1 MMAHRNIKERK
12 QIRSVFQGESRIPNL
27 LEVQTGSFVEFLQ
40 AHKPVGERERQGLQE
55 AFRDIFPI
63 KDYTGNLIMEF
74 IDYSLGLDRCKKC
87 PGLSCSTAQDC
98 LYEDCTYREKDCQ
111 IVTFGDQQ
119 YRIKYKPRAC
129 QKRDLTYSIPL
140 NMRVRLIN
148 KLSGE
153 VKEQELFVANL
164 PLMTE
169 KGTFIINGAE
179 RVIVSQL
186 HRSPGVYFDY
196 TQKGTAKLYS
206 CKIVPYRGAW
216 LECELDV
223 MKDVIHAR
231 LDRKRKIPI
240 TVFLR
245 ALGFESDEFI
255 LGLFDDS
262 EVIKKTLKVDKTANR
277 VQALEAIYRKLRPGE
292 PFIEENARSLIHSLY
307 YNPRKYDLGDV
318 GRYKLSQKLN
328 LSDRVVG
335 QVVVEDVINP
345 HDGTVLCK
353 AGEVIRPSVALQ
365 IESLK
370 VPVVSIRTMD
380 ELEISIPRD
389 PEIFEIDLAN
399 YPEESM
405 INLEGYFLAEAVV
418 DPKTGNVLARA
429 NTHMSEELFY
439 LMTERQIEKVVLKK
453 GRVLDVSD
461 ILGVIRY
468 LINLSCGVGQVDDI
482 DHLGN
487 RRVRRCG
494 ELLQQQFRASLGRM
508 ERVIRER
515 MTIQD
520 INSLTPQVLIN
531 TRPIVGAIDEFF
543 GSSQLS
549 QFMDQVNPLSE
560 LTHKRRLSALGPGG
574 LRRERAGYEVRDVH
588 PTHFGRICPIET
600 PEGPNAG
607 LIASLAVCARLDDFG
622 FLTSPFCSIE
632 KGKVDKEVI
641 YYDAI
646 QEEKFVVSPYD
657 AQLLN
662 GKYDRQDMVAC
673 KAFMGVEQEFTFK
686 TVDELDLTHVSP
698 LQMISVAAS
707 LIPFLEHDDAN
718 RALMGTN
725 MQRQA
730 VPLLNTEAP
739 YVGTGVEGK
748 AAKDSGAVITAI
760 HAGTVVYVDAGKIIV
775 ERIEEDCPV
784 REFSKSQYTRA
795 VGYVAQEDVVSSAGK
810 VLVKKGTKFDTETV
824 FRLLDIYDGTIV
836 CRKIIR
842 DQYDMLK
849 YSRSNQCTCVN
860 QKPIVSLN
868 QKVEAGDALAD
879 GPATKNGELALGRNI
894 LTAFMPY
901 RGYNFED
908 AIVISER
915 LVKEDFFTSIHITAF
930 ETEARDTKLGPEEIT
945 RDIPNVA
952 EDVLSNLDGEGII
965 RVGAEVQPGD
975 VLVGKITPKGE
986 TELTAEDKLLRAI
999 FGEKAR
1005 EVRNTSLTVPHGE
1018 KGKVVD
1024 VMVFSRENGDELS
1037 YGVNKLVRVFIAQK
1051 RPISEGDKM
1060 AGRHGNKGV
1069 IAKIVPEEDMPYLPD
1084 GTPLEIIL
1092 NPLGV
1097 PSRMNVGQVLETH
1110 LGWAGMKLRKNYATS
1125 CFNRGADIT
1134 NEEYVDSQLEKAG
1147 LPEGGRSRLYDG
1159 RTGDEFD
1166 QSVMVGYMYILK
1178 LAHLVDDKIHA
1189 RSTGPYS
1196 LVTQQPLGGKAQFGG
1211 QRFGEMEVWA
1221 LEAYGAAHTLRELLT
1236 IKSDDVEGRVTVY
1249 ETIIKGEN
1257 MMKPSVPESF
1267 KVVVS
1272 ELQSLGLKVEL
1283 QAGEV

>member
-1 MMAHRNIKERK
+1 MMAHQNTKERTQMRGQSK
-12 QIRSVFQGESRIPNL
+12 DRSRIPNL
-27 LEVQTGSFVEFLQ
+27 LEVQTGSFIEFLQ
-40 AHKPVGERERQGLQE
+40 AHKPIGERERQGLQE
-55 AFRDIFPI
+55 AFKDIFPI
-63 KDYTGNLIMEF
+63 KDYTGNIIMEF

-87 PGLSCSTAQDC
+87 PGLACSKAQDC
-98 LYEDCTYREKDCQ
+98 LFEDCAYSAKDCQ
-111 IVTFGDQQ
+111 IVTFGEMQ
-119 YRIKYKPRAC
+119 YRIKYKPLAC

-164 PLMTE
+164 PLMTT

-196 TQKGTAKLYS
+196 THKGTAKLYS

-255 LGLFDDS
+255 LSLFDDA
-262 EVIKKTLKVDKTANR
+262 EAIKKTLKVDKTANR

-292 PFIEENARSLIHSLY
+292 PFIEENARTLIHSLY

-328 LSDRVVG
+328 LCDRVVG
-335 QVVVEDVINP
+335 QTVVEDVVNP
-345 HDGTVLCK
+345 HDGTVMVK
-353 AGEVIRPSVALQ
+353 AGDIIRPSIALQ
-365 IESLK
+365 IETLK
-370 VPVVSIRTMD
+370 VPVVRIKTLD

-389 PEIFEIDLAN
+389 ADVFEIDLSS
-399 YPEESM
+399 YPEDSM

-418 DPKTGNVLARA
+418 DPKTGNVIARVNA
-429 NTHMSEELFY
+429 HMSEELFY
-439 LMTERQIEKVVLKK
+439 LMTERQIERVVLKK

-461 ILGVIRY
+461 IIGVIRY

-622 FLTSPFCSIE
+622 FLTSPFRSME
-632 KGKVDKEVI
+632 TGKPSDEVI

-657 AQLLN
+657 AKVYSN
-662 GKYDRQDMVAC
+662 GYGKAEHVAC

-686 TVDELDLTHVSP
+686 TVEELDLIHVSP

-739 YVGTGVEGK
+739 FVGTGVEGI
-748 AAKDSGAVITAI
+748 AALDSQAVVSADFG
-760 HAGTVVYVDAGKIIV
+760 GTVTYVDAGMIIIQ
-775 ERIEEDCPV
+775 RGMEDCPI
-784 REFSKSQYTRA
+784 RKFTQSNYTRA
-795 VGYVAQEDVVSSAGK
+795 VGYTSLEDVVSESGK
-810 VLVKKGTKFDTETV
+810 VLVKKGTEFDTETTT
-824 FRLLDIYDGTIV
+824 RLMDIFDGV
-836 CRKIIR
+836 LVGQKVVN
-842 DQYDMLK
+842 DEYEMLK

-860 QKPIVSLN
+860 QKPIVKMGDVVL
-868 QKVEAGDALAD
+868 AGQALAD

-894 LTAFMPY
+894 LMAFMPY

-908 AIVISER
+908 AIVISEK
-915 LVKEDFFTSIHITAF
+915 LVKEDVFTSIHITAF

-952 EDVLSNLDGEGII
+952 EDILANLDGEGII

-1005 EVRNTSLTVPHGE
+1005 EVRNTSLAVPHGE
-1018 KGKVVD
+1018 KGKVVA

-1051 RPISEGDKM
+1051 RAISEGDKM

-1110 LGWAGMKLRKNYATS
+1110 LGWAANVLQTSYATS
-1125 CFNRGADIT
+1125 CFNRGMEVT
-1134 NEEYVDSQLEKAG
+1134 NEEYVDAELIKAG
-1147 LPEGGRSRLYDG
+1147 LPVGGRTRLYDG
-1159 RTGDEFD
+1159 RTGEMFD
-1166 QSVMVGYMYILK
+1166 QPVMVGYMYILK

-1283 QAGEV
+1283 QGDE